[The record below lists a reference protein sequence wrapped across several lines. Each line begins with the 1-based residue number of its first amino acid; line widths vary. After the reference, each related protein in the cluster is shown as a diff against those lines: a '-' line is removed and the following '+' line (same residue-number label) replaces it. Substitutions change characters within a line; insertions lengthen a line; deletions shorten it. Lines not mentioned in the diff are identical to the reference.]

1 MITDA
6 EWVRYSAVEETESGW
21 SVVENATG
29 LAVLVEGVPMVLLRK
44 DIAFALVQTLNE
56 IVISGR
62 TFH

>member
-21 SVVENATG
+21 SIVENATG
-29 LAVLVEGVPMVLLRK
+29 LAVLIQRVPMVLLRK
-44 DIAFALVQTLNE
+44 DIAFALMQTLNE
-56 IVISGR
+56 IVSSER

>member
-56 IVISGR
+56 IVTSGR